1 MANSEWRIGYS
12 RLIFYSLFA
21 TRYSPAFL
29 RHRFLGL
36 FRALA
41 VVGVEELLAQPD
53 RLRGYLDQFVVLDIS
68 QRLFQRHPDRRR
80 QSDRFVLGGGADVG
94 ELLALED
101 VDLQVVVA
109 GVLAD
114 DHAFV

>member
-1 MANSEWRIGYS
+1 MASSEWRIGYS
-12 RLIFYSLFA
+12 RLTVYSLFA
-21 TRYSPAFL
+21 TPYSPACL

-41 VVGVEELLAQPD
+41 VVGVEELLAQAD
-53 RLRGYLDQFVVLDIS
+53 RLRGYLDQFVVLDIG
-68 QRLFQRHPDRRR
+68 QRLFQRHLDRRR
-80 QSDRFVLGGGADVG
+80 QAHRLNLRGGANVG

-101 VDLQVVVA
+101 VDLEIIVA

-114 DHAFV
+114 D